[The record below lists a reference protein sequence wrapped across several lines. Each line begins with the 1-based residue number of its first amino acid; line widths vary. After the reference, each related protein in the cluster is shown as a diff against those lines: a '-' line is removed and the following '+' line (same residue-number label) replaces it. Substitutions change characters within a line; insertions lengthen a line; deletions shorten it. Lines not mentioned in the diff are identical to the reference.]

1 MVYVACALLTC
12 DSRFDRLTGFCV
24 MRIGIWN
31 VSVTAVL
38 GLAISFVAKDLSVPL
53 MGFALLG
60 IVDRIVVDMLARSA
74 VG

>member
-1 MVYVACALLTC
+1 
-12 DSRFDRLTGFCV
+12 